1 MSKDTIKKILPAPI
15 WSAGSK
21 TYWWW
26 YNRGRHEVAKYASPS
41 WHANLKRL
49 SDYENCHA
57 GKRAFIIGNGPSLK
71 QMDLRPLKDE
81 ITFGLNRIYL
91 MFPEIGFNTTHIV
104 SVNDLVLEQCAGEM
118 ASLDIPKWVTW
129 RARNH
134 FSPDDKTMFI
144 DSDYTGDESFNNT
157 SLTGRIFEGFTVTYV
172 ALQLAYLMG
181 IREAILIGV
190 DHNFTTKG
198 PANSVVVS
206 NGADP
211 NHFSGSYFGQGFKW
225 QLPDLDGSER
235 AYCIARNAYESYG
248 RIVLDATVNGKLTVF
263 KKIDYR
269 GLFK

>member
-1 MSKDTIKKILPAPI
+1 MRLQNTLPHP
-15 WSAGSK
+15 GMP
-21 TYWWW
+21 T
-26 YNRGRHEVAKYASPS
+26 
-41 WHANLKRL
+41 L
-49 SDYENCHA
+49 
-57 GKRAFIIGNGPSLK
+57 NGYQIMRIAMPVNARLK